1 MANKMILRSNFRK
14 VIGAAH
20 DGLEDAVDK
29 WVEEGVDQAKSLLAK
44 KEAQRD
50 YFLDELYDS
59 IDGEK
64 DGELQ
69 AHFGPAPFYARFF
82 EYGTRFI
89 APMPFLRPA
98 KRKADAAFKREAGTS
113 VERAIRR
120 KAAIR

>member
-1 MANKMILRSNFRK
+1 MATKLIIHSNFRK

-20 DGLEDAVDK
+20 EGLGDAVDK
-29 WVEEGVDQAKSLLAK
+29 WVEEGVDQARSILAK
-44 KEAQRD
+44 NEAKRD
-50 YFLDELYDS
+50 YFLNTLYDS
-59 IDGEK
+59 IDGGK

-69 AHFGPAPFYARFF
+69 AHFGPNKFYSRFF

-120 KAAIR
+120 RAGM